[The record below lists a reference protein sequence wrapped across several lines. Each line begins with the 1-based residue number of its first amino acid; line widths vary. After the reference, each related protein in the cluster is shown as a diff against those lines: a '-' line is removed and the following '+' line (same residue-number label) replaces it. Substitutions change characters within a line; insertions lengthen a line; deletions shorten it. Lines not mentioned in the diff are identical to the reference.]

1 MKKRIIFTVV
11 LFLFTG
17 IFAFAQVEKG
27 NWLFGGSS
35 TLEFNTS
42 KEKIKTGG
50 TTNDGSTYTDF
61 DIRPQIGYFVID
73 KLPIGLMLDIDIDK
87 EKYTDPDSEYKWT
100 SFMVGP
106 FVRYYF
112 IDLEG
117 LMPYAE
123 ASMGIGSGNTKTNYM
138 GSESDDK
145 YGTFAYGFGAGAT
158 YFITDNVGVDL
169 FIGYANCQEKY
180 AADDESARS
189 EDDDVVYKYGGLD
202 FNIGFIISIGK

>member
-1 MKKRIIFTVV
+1 MKKKIIFTVM

-42 KEKIKTGG
+42 KEKVKSGG
-50 TTNDGSTYTDF
+50 VTIDGSKYTDF
-61 DIRPQIGYFVID
+61 DIRPQVGYLVID
-73 KLPIGLMLDIDIDK
+73 KLAVGLLLDIDIDK
-87 EKYTDPDSEYKWT
+87 ETYTDPESEYNWT

-106 FVRYYF
+106 FVRYYI

-123 ASMGIGSGNTKTNYM
+123 ASMGIGSGNTKTTYM
-138 GSESDDK
+138 GSESDQK
-145 YGTFAYGFGAGAT
+145 YGMFAYGFGAGAT
-158 YFITDNVGVDL
+158 YFVTDNVGIDL
-169 FIGYANCQEKY
+169 FIGYANYQEKY
-180 AADDESARS
+180 KDVEENARS
-189 EDDDVVYKYGGLD
+189 ENDVIYKYGGLD